1 MKVNDVV
8 SVVTPAGEFIGKLAE
23 QTDSKIK
30 LSDPRMLIHA
40 GEGMGFA
47 KGIAVSGCE
56 NPTEVEFFASGV
68 VFMTPSNDD
77 VQKAYRKM
85 TSGIIL

>member
-1 MKVNDVV
+1 MKINDVV

-23 QTDSKIK
+23 QTDTRVK
-30 LSDPRMLIHA
+30 LKDPRMLIHA

-47 KGIAVSGCE
+47 RGIAISGRE
-56 NPTEVEFFASGV
+56 NPAEVEFFASGV
-68 VFMTPSNDD
+68 VFITPTNDD
-77 VQKAYRKM
+77 VEKAYRKM

>member
-1 MKVNDVV
+1 MKKGDVV

-23 QTDSKIK
+23 QTDSRIK
-30 LSDPRMLIHA
+30 LTDPRMLIHA

-47 KGIAVSGCE
+47 RGIAISGCE

-77 VQKAYRKM
+77 VHKAYRKM
-85 TSGIIL
+85 TSGIII